1 MAMNPVVSAV
11 VLTRNSSRSIVK
23 CLDSIINSEY
33 KVREI
38 IVVDG
43 GSTDGT
49 LDLIESYKPAQDIKV
64 VSDQQKGLGFARDI
78 GWRSSTGA
86 YIIYID
92 SDVVIDRELIGDS
105 LVIMERDRTLGGIS
119 GKLDPKCDEQGLI
132 SLWMEK
138 NVAISYHKSVDAYP
152 SLEKES
158 LHTGATTFRRSALE
172 EVGGFDHEMALAL
185 EDWTISYRLRRQ
197 GYRLAYIDI
206 LCSHLETSRRFS
218 RINIRYGKA
227 RTICQ
232 RKGYPIVLFPLRL
245 KLTLLCILVPPLAF
259 MLILHYYEIHRR
271 INKRLSAL
279 NRLFLAAIEVW
290 RLLLR
295 ISGIVF
301 EILFGRHIEKSIK
314 PTDDIL
320 ESSSK

>member
-1 MAMNPVVSAV
+1 MNPKVSAV
-11 VLTRNSSRSIVK
+11 VLTRNSSRSIIK
-23 CLDSIINSEY
+23 CLDSITHSDY
-33 KVREI
+33 KVNEI

-43 GSTDGT
+43 VSTDGT
-49 LDLIESYKPAQDIKV
+49 LDLIESYKPAQNIKV
-64 VSDQQKGLGFARDI
+64 VSDQRKGLGFARDV
-78 GWRSSTGA
+78 GWRISTGA

-92 SDVVIDRELIGDS
+92 SDVVIDSKLIGDS

-119 GKLDPKCDEQGLI
+119 GKLDPECNEKGLI
-132 SLWMEK
+132 SLWMKK
-138 NVAISYHKSVDAYP
+138 NVAISYHKSVDSYP

-185 EDWTISYRLRRQ
+185 EDWTISYRLRLH

-206 LCSHLETSRRFS
+206 LCAHLETSRRFT

-245 KLTLLCILVPPLAF
+245 KLTLLCILAPPLAF

-279 NRLFLAAIEVW
+279 NRVLLGTIEVW
-290 RLLLR
+290 RLFLR
-295 ISGIVF
+295 ISGIVS
-301 EILFGRHIEKSIK
+301 ELLFGRHIEKSIK
-314 PTDDIL
+314 SIDDIQEPL
-320 ESSSK
+320 SK

>member
-1 MAMNPVVSAV
+1 M
-11 VLTRNSSRSIVK
+11 
-23 CLDSIINSEY
+23 Y
-33 KVREI
+33 KVKEI

-43 GSTDGT
+43 ASSDGT
-49 LDLIESYKPAQDIKV
+49 LEIIESYKPTHDIRV
-64 VSDQQKGLGFARDI
+64 VTDQRKGLGFARDI

-92 SDVVIDRELIGDS
+92 SDVVIDPQLIGDS
-105 LVIMERDRTLGGIS
+105 LVIMEKDRTLGGIS
-119 GKLDPKCDEQGLI
+119 GKLDPKCDETGLI

-138 NVAISYHKSVDAYP
+138 NVAISYHKSVDSYP

-172 EVGGFDHEMALAL
+172 AVGGFDHEMALAL
-185 EDWTISYRLRRQ
+185 EDWTISYRLRRR

-206 LCSHLETSRRFS
+206 LCSHLETSKRFS

-232 RKGYPIVLFPLRL
+232 RKGYPIVLFPLRF
-245 KLTLLCILVPPLAF
+245 KLTLLCILAPPLTF
-259 MLILHYYEIHRR
+259 MLILHYYAIHQR
-271 INKRLSAL
+271 INTRLSAL
-279 NRLFLAAIEVW
+279 SRLLLSTIEVW
-290 RLLLR
+290 RLSLR

-301 EILFGRHIEKSIK
+301 ELLFGRPIEKSIK
-314 PTDDIL
+314 PMDDTL
-320 ESSSK
+320 APSSK